1 MNAIQYFQWGGNSEK
16 DIYEFDLTFL
26 VKGLLKAYPKARGLI
41 EKFSPD
47 NVFNTS
53 SNISDI
59 IESVRYYIIQ
69 SKTNIKASDS
79 LNKTYYPNISIE
91 GDDVRVS
98 YPSKVITEAY
108 HQNWVPDNNIDK
120 KLKDIPVNSIGF
132 SHYSSLL
139 TKSADGEYTFAKQD
153 PNIYIGEKKVSV
165 MHRNTYHYGAVI
177 ESHSSVT
184 FDKFWGFGFSLGNV
198 YNVYYTD
205 TGVSV
210 TFKDIANNIIVIEI

>member
-47 NVFNTS
+47 NVFNTLS
-53 SNISDI
+53 YVSDI
-59 IESVRYYIIQ
+59 DYSIRDYIIQ
-69 SKTNIKASDS
+69 SKTHIKASDS

-108 HQNWVPDNNIDK
+108 HQNWVPDNNIDR
-120 KLKDIPVNSIGF
+120 KLKDIPVKGIDF
-132 SHYSSLL
+132 SLYSSLL
-139 TKSADGEYTFAKQD
+139 IKSVDGEYTFAKQD

-177 ESHSSVT
+177 ESHSSVN
-184 FDKFWGFGFSLGNV
+184 FNKLVGFGFSLGDV
-198 YNVYYTD
+198 YSVNYID
-205 TGVSV
+205 TGASV

>member
-16 DIYEFDLTFL
+16 DIYEFDVTFL
-26 VKGLLKAYPKARGLI
+26 LKGLLRVYPKARGLI

-120 KLKDIPVNSIGF
+120 KLKDIPVKGINF

-139 TKSADGEYTFAKQD
+139 IKSVDGEYTFSKLD

-177 ESHSSVT
+177 ESHSNMS
-184 FDKFWGFGFSLGNV
+184 FNKIFGFGFSLGDV
-198 YNVYYTD
+198 YSVNYID
-205 TGVSV
+205 TGASV